1 MNIQTQILVRS
12 NPNIYQ
18 FLRENSYWYKYL
30 NRDPN
35 SIHALEKE
43 MREKYKLTTEAR
55 LEKLN
60 EKVSLIHS
68 FMDIMK

>member
-1 MNIQTQILVRS
+1 MDIPTQILIRN

-30 NRDPN
+30 NRNPS
-35 SIHALEKE
+35 SIKELEKR
-43 MREKYKLTTEAR
+43 MKEKYKLTTEAR

-60 EKVSLIHS
+60 ERMGLIHS
-68 FMDIMK
+68 FMDMMK